1 MGNLKREEKKD
12 EALADQLHV
21 LNEEFA
27 QAIIFKRNELLE
39 RENSKSKEDKPNDIY
54 DQATKEIMQ
63 EYFNNDQLNMLPK
76 PIMKTSLLTQMKNNR
91 ELPLYG
97 FKQSMN
103 IVQPTIS
110 HKTVGDGNKAKSLD
124 DLLAFKSRLEQCYDS
139 NSLAVINGR
148 IRFDHEKLYVQLRKL
163 SARMSQY

>member
-1 MGNLKREEKKD
+1 MGNLKREEKKE
-12 EALADQLHV
+12 EAQADQLHV

-39 RENSKSKEDKPNDIY
+39 QDRNKSKEDRPNDIY

-91 ELPLYG
+91 ELRFL
-97 FKQSMN
+97 KQKSTKCKWKGEKVSEY
-103 IVQPTIS
+103 ILPS
-110 HKTVGDGNKAKSLD
+110 AKFDRSSLQR
-124 DLLAFKSRLEQCYDS
+124 AGSWR
-139 NSLAVINGR
+139 GR
-148 IRFDHEKLYVQLRKL
+148 
-163 SARMSQY
+163 

>member
-1 MGNLKREEKKD
+1 MKREEKKD

-39 RENSKSKEDKPNDIY
+39 RDNSKSGADKPNDIY

-63 EYFNNDQLNMLPK
+63 EDFNNDQLIMLPK

>member
-1 MGNLKREEKKD
+1 MQSTLKSQNQVGNLKREEKKD
-12 EALADQLHV
+12 EAQADQLHV

-39 RENSKSKEDKPNDIY
+39 RENGKSKDGPNDIY

-103 IVQPTIS
+103 IV
-110 HKTVGDGNKAKSLD
+110 
-124 DLLAFKSRLEQCYDS
+124 
-139 NSLAVINGR
+139 
-148 IRFDHEKLYVQLRKL
+148 
-163 SARMSQY
+163 

>member
-1 MGNLKREEKKD
+1 M
-12 EALADQLHV
+12 

-27 QAIIFKRNELLE
+27 QAIIFKRNELMAE
-39 RENSKSKEDKPNDIY
+39 ENRDTSKTEKEIY
-54 DQATKEIMQ
+54 NQATKEIMQ

-103 IVQPTIS
+103 IVQPTIN
-110 HKTVGDGNKAKSLD
+110 HKATGDGKQKSLD
-124 DLLAFKSRLEQCYDS
+124 DLLAFKSRMDSCYA
-139 NSLAVINGR
+139 NNHLAVINGR
-148 IRFDHEKLYVQLRKL
+148 IRFDYKDLYVQLRKL
-163 SARMSQY
+163 SSRMS